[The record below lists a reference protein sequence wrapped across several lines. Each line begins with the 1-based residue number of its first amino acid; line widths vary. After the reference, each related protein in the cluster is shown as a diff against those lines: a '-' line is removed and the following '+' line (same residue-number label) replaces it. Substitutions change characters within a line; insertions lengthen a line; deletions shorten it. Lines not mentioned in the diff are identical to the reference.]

1 MSEKKEEFKINESE
15 NGTLYAGRLD
25 IDGGSYIEGLPDYE
39 WSFAIDAKN
48 YEDLVRA
55 LLKKDDLTG
64 DAEKE
69 LVKFLK
75 ENGTSVSDLVD
86 VCKANDI
93 EYHFANYM

>member
-15 NGTLYAGRLD
+15 NGTLYADRLD

-39 WSFAIDAKN
+39 WGFAIDAKN
-48 YEDLVRA
+48 YEALVRA

-93 EYHFANYM
+93 EYYFANYM

>member
-1 MSEKKEEFKINESE
+1 MSEKKEEFKINDSE
-15 NGTLYAGRLD
+15 NGTLYADRLN

-48 YEDLVRA
+48 YEALVRA

-64 DAEKE
+64 DAEE
-69 LVKFLK
+69 VLVEFLK
-75 ENGTSVSDLVD
+75 VNGTSVSDLVD

-93 EYHFANYM
+93 EYYFKNFM